1 MQGMSRA
8 NTRMLASG
16 AKNIADIQAEYA
28 VQAETFEAGWNKRS
42 IGKNGDIMKR
52 VMSHIETLVGEQDQ
66 LHVLDVACGTGICT
80 RALAASALT
89 AEVTGLD
96 ATEQMLSKARET
108 EAEAEPTL
116 GQTSVTY
123 VQGDGAAM
131 PFPDASFDLVTC
143 RLAIHHFADPLEQ
156 VKEMAR
162 VCAPGGTVLL
172 VDIVSPT
179 DPATAARHNEL
190 EAMRD
195 PSHTECKDTAG
206 LVALLHGA
214 GLNLHTHTVAGGEAD
229 GEYDN
234 ETVPN
239 VMRFDNGMF
248 VDQWLE
254 STRTPAE
261 AREAIRDQIHAEFA
275 GGAATGMFPFVDDFG
290 ELCFTHKWEVV
301 GARKEEEKEEVQ
313 QRQAQINETIQKDKD
328 RVVDELVLEEGKK
341 AVLCRCWKSAKFPY
355 CDGAHVA
362 HNKATGDNLGPAI
375 VSAKK

>member
-1 MQGMSRA
+1 MRPLSSNTMLLVRRGAAFGVQGMSQA
-8 NTRMLASG
+8 KTRMLASG

-42 IGKNGDIMKR
+42 IGKSGDIMKR
-52 VMSHIETLVGEQDQ
+52 VMSHIETLVGEQGQ
-66 LHVLDVACGTGICT
+66 LRALDVACGTGICT

-96 ATEQMLSKARET
+96 ATEQMLSKAREA
-108 EAEAEPTL
+108 EAEASQ
-116 GQTSVTY
+116 GQTSITY

-143 RLAIHHFADPLEQ
+143 RLAIHHFANPSEQ

-162 VCAPGGTVLL
+162 VCAPGGTVVL

-179 DPATAARHNEL
+179 DSATAARHNEL

-214 GLNLHTHTVAGGEAD
+214 GLNPHTHTVAGGEAD

-239 VMRFDNGMF
+239 VIRFDNGMF

-261 AREAIRDQIHAEFA
+261 AREAIRDQVTAEPHGIIA
-275 GGAATGMFPFVDDFG
+275 S
-290 ELCFTHKWEVV
+290 
-301 GARKEEEKEEVQ
+301 
-313 QRQAQINETIQKDKD
+313 TI
-328 RVVDELVLEEGKK
+328 
-341 AVLCRCWKSAKFPY
+341 
-355 CDGAHVA
+355 
-362 HNKATGDNLGPAI
+362 
-375 VSAKK
+375 